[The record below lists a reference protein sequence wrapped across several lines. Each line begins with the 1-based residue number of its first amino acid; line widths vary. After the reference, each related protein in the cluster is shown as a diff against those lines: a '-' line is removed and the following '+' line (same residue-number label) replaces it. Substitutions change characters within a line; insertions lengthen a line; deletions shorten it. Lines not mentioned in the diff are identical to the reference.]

1 MKKLWFCQNTLKG
14 TVFVLRS
21 ENQLDI
27 YLPRSNFFET
37 ISPVIDKCLKAIEES
52 GINANDA
59 QNIPQFL
66 YEAILKSNREAR
78 GTTPFK
84 VILTEEEKF
93 LRDTLQ

>member
-1 MKKLWFCQNTLKG
+1 MQKG
-14 TVFVLRS
+14 MVCALQTEYRP
-21 ENQLDI
+21 DYYI
-27 YLPRSNFFET
+27 PIDRFFELAYP
-37 ISPVIDKCLKAIEES
+37 IVEKCLKVIEES

-59 QNIPQFL
+59 ENIPQVL
-66 YEAILKSNREAR
+66 YGAILKSNREAR